1 MNEFDRVGDEG
12 AEAEGGHR
20 SAFSRRDAIAAL
32 AVGGAALVAG
42 CATNAQAAPGDP
54 AGQASK
60 PAPGPAAQKTPSA
73 PPATPQAAG
82 AEPALAGNRPIL
94 SLPFDPRKLQGISE
108 RMIVSHHDNNYA
120 GAVKNLNRVEGE
132 LARTNKDTPA
142 FVVGG
147 LRQSELTFRNSATLH
162 EAYFANLG
170 GDGRASG
177 AIGTALAGAHGSF
190 GRWEEHFRATGASL
204 GGGSGWVVLAL
215 DLFSGD
221 LRTFWSGNHTQA
233 LASAAPLLVMDMY
246 EHAYQMDYGAA
257 AAKYIDVFFQNIS
270 WDEVN
275 RRFEKAKRASAAL
288 RGG

>member
-1 MNEFDRVGDEG
+1 MSEFDRAGKEK
-12 AEAEGGHR
+12 AAEGGGR
-20 SAFSRRDAIAAL
+20 PSLSRRDAIAAL
-32 AVGGAALVAG
+32 AASGAALAAG
-42 CATNAQAAPGDP
+42 CVTNAQAAPGDP
-54 AGQASK
+54 VGGAK
-60 PAPGPAAQKTPSA
+60 PAPPGPAAQKAPSA
-73 PPATPQAAG
+73 AAPASKAAG
-82 AEPALAGNRPIL
+82 AEPALAGNRPVVP
-94 SLPFDPRKLQGISE
+94 LPFDPRKLQGISE

-120 GAVKNLNRVEGE
+120 GAVKNLNRVETE
-132 LARTNKDTPA
+132 LAQINKETPP

-147 LRQSELTFRNSATLH
+147 LRQSELTYRNSATLH
-162 EAYFANLG
+162 ELYFANLG

-177 AIGTALAGAHGSF
+177 AVQAALASAHGGF

-215 DLFSGD
+215 ELFSGD

-233 LASAAPLLVMDMY
+233 LAGAAPLLVMDMY
-246 EHAYQMDYGAA
+246 EHAYQIDYGAA
-257 AAKYIDVFFQNIS
+257 AAKYIDAFFQNIA